1 MLMVINSGQ
10 QNRNEEQFGHNP
22 FAVIADSLVG
32 LKLKMYAMTT
42 LTVLTHIFSLFF
54 QQQNSCLRTFLTNPV
69 KFLDDREN
77 EEG

>member
-1 MLMVINSGQ
+1 MLMVIDSGQ

-42 LTVLTHIFSLFF
+42 LTVLAHILVYFFS
-54 QQQNSCLRTFLTNPV
+54 NKTVACERFLTNPV